1 MILRA
6 KSTKRVSPLRLLI
19 PSLSCLLTAALLVYS
34 TDRVI
39 GEEQKSPT
47 VTLGKTGLLQGIPG
61 EGPLKQAEIK
71 QWLADPANHVPIQV
85 ELPLGLNLGKIPEG
99 VLEANPPTK
108 AKIELGRQLYFDKRL
123 SIDNTISCASCHDPA
138 TGWAAP
144 TQFGVGVGEQT
155 GDRNSPVSYNRILST
170 LQFWDGRAESLEEQ
184 AVGPIA
190 NPIEMGNTHENAVKT
205 LKSIPGYVLQFEAV
219 FGSEGVSIDNVGKA
233 IATFERMVATG
244 PSPFDFQER
253 LKPFKQFTEDDF
265 EDDPELKEQYQEA
278 LTDAK
283 SQPMSESALRGQ
295 ELFFGKRVN
304 CAACHVGANLTDEKY
319 HNLGVGMDKE
329 KPDWGRYEV
338 TKKEEDKGAFK
349 TPTIRNV
356 TQSAPYL
363 HDGSAKTLM
372 EVVELYNKGGVPNTW
387 LSKEIKPLN
396 LTQQEK
402 EDLVAFMEAC
412 TGEFEAVEIGRLPE

>member
-1 MILRA
+1 MTQRA
-6 KSTKRVSPLRLLI
+6 KPTNRVSPVRLLI
-19 PSLSCLLTAALLVYS
+19 PRLCCLLTAALLAS
-34 TDRVI
+34 SSAWLNA
-39 GEEQKSPT
+39 EEQKPVT

-61 EGPLKQAEIK
+61 QGPLKEKEIQK
-71 QWLADPANHVPIQV
+71 WLADPANHVPIQV
-85 ELPLGLNLGKIPEG
+85 ELPLGLNLGKIPAG

-123 SIDNTISCASCHDPA
+123 SVDNTISCASCHDPA
-138 TGWAAP
+138 SGWAAP

-170 LQFWDGRAESLEEQ
+170 LQFWDGRAGSLEEQ
-184 AVGPIA
+184 AVGPIE

-205 LKSIPGYVLQFEAV
+205 IKSIPGYALQFKAV
-219 FGSEGVSIDNVGKA
+219 FGDEGVTIDNIGKA

-244 PSPFDFQER
+244 PSPFDYQER
-253 LKPFKQFTEDDF
+253 LKPFKKFTEEDF
-265 EDDPELKEQYQEA
+265 EDDPDLKDLYEEA
-278 LTDAK
+278 LADAK
-283 SQPMSESALRGQ
+283 AQPMSESALRGQ

-319 HNLGVGMDKE
+319 HNLGAGMDKK
-329 KPDWGRYEV
+329 KPSWGRYEV

-356 TQSAPYL
+356 SQSAPYM
-363 HDGSAKTLM
+363 HDGSLNTLM
-372 EVVELYNKGGVPNTW
+372 EVVEYYNKGGIPNPW
-387 LSKEIKPLN
+387 LSKEIKQLN

-412 TGEFEAVEIGRLPE
+412 TGEFENVETGRLPE